1 MSPLLRLATSAANM
15 RQSRSR
21 KSPLSMVPPGNWC
34 EIFRVVAA
42 WAVPMP
48 KRRMVGA
55 ASADAM
61 IWRRVSMV
69 YPLLIVVGSAIRTG
83 FSPCWPVFVRG
94 CSRLIVRGCVIGRG
108 GTRRQAQIPAL
119 RPKPDIAA
127 AHTREQPFAEDSDNN
142 TSNLGTRGALAAIN
156 LPASTIR
163 DNGRTWGLAGN
174 NTGCGIVVRGSGRCR
189 FRKTNPKDDDP
200 MTTTTRIG
208 LGLSAALVSLG
219 LAFAP
224 AVFAQDKMGKDDG
237 MKKESMS
244 KDAMKKDD
252 GMMKKDG
259 MKHDGMMK
267 DGMKKDDGMK
277 KN

>member
-1 MSPLLRLATSAANM
+1 VWPVTNPA
-15 RQSRSR
+15 
-21 KSPLSMVPPGNWC
+21 
-34 EIFRVVAA
+34 
-42 WAVPMP
+42 
-48 KRRMVGA
+48 A
-55 ASADAM
+55 ASSLGK
-61 IWRRVSMV
+61 RQTS
-69 YPLLIVVGSAIRTG
+69 LSKNQLK
-83 FSPCWPVFVRG
+83 
-94 CSRLIVRGCVIGRG
+94 LKGR
-108 GTRRQAQIPAL
+108 P
-119 RPKPDIAA
+119 
-127 AHTREQPFAEDSDNN
+127 
-142 TSNLGTRGALAAIN
+142 
-156 LPASTIR
+156 
-163 DNGRTWGLAGN
+163 
-174 NTGCGIVVRGSGRCR
+174 
-189 FRKTNPKDDDP
+189 P